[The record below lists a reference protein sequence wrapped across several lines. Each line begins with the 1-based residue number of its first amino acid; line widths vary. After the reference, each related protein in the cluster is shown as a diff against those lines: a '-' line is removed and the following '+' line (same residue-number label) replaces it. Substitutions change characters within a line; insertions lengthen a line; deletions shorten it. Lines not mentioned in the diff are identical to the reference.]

1 MALENSGRDAAER
14 FPFDQIY
21 KAMCGHPAT
30 IRDMLEN
37 HLAQP
42 RGPLPAAVVD
52 ALDLDTARLLPN
64 EWVTRDFRTRRG
76 DLVACVEFK
85 QEARRAGFPERLFL
99 HTEHQSRGDR
109 DMMHR
114 FLEYGGELSREL
126 RGSGALGAGGDCPIV
141 CVLVYNGRPPWS
153 APTRASEIGP
163 APAAFGREPALPDG
177 LAVLYPRG
185 YHPIELARLGADA
198 TKPDGVVSLMAGIE
212 HAGRRGLAEA
222 FSAGPLP
229 RIWRGLDG
237 SLQRTVAAW
246 IWRLA
251 QRCGIEAEM
260 EDLMRLEEI
269 GEVASLLEET
279 LDMELAEA
287 REEALAEGR
296 EKGIAEGRESGIA
309 EGRETGIAEGQR
321 GLLRNLAALRFGEPT
336 AARLA
341 AVIGRID
348 SLAALRR
355 AGEWVVRC
363 DSAEDLLRRVAD
375 VARGSGN
382 GATPG

>member
-1 MALENSGRDAAER
+1 M
-14 FPFDQIY
+14 
-21 KAMCGHPAT
+21 
-30 IRDMLEN
+30 
-37 HLAQP
+37 
-42 RGPLPAAVVD
+42 
-52 ALDLDTARLLPN
+52 
-64 EWVTRDFRTRRG
+64 
-76 DLVACVEFK
+76 
-85 QEARRAGFPERLFL
+85 
-99 HTEHQSRGDR
+99 
-109 DMMHR
+109 
-114 FLEYGGELSREL
+114 
-126 RGSGALGAGGDCPIV
+126 
-141 CVLVYNGRPPWS
+141 YNGRPSWS

-163 APAAFGREPALPDG
+163 APAAFGREPPLPDG

-212 HAGRRGLAEA
+212 HAGRRGLAQA

-251 QRCGIEAEM
+251 QRHGIEAEM
-260 EDLMRLEEI
+260 EGLMRLEEI
-269 GEVASLLEET
+269 GKVTSLLEET
-279 LDMELAEA
+279 LDLELAEACGQA

-296 EKGIAEGRESGIA
+296 EKGIAEGMEKGIA
-309 EGRETGIAEGQR
+309 EGMETGIAQGQR

-375 VARGSGN
+375 VARGSGT
-382 GATPG
+382 GTG

>member
-1 MALENSGRDAAER
+1 MASENSGRDAAER

-30 IRDMLEN
+30 VRDMLAN
-37 HLAQP
+37 HLAEP
-42 RGPLPAAVVD
+42 RGPLPAEVVA
-52 ALDLDTARLLPN
+52 ALDMDTVRMLPS
-64 EWVTRDFRTRRG
+64 EWVTADFRTRRG
-76 DLVACVEFK
+76 DLVACVEFRE
-85 QEARRAGFPERLFL
+85 EARGAGFPECLFL
-99 HTEHQSRGDR
+99 HMEHQSTGDR

-126 RGSGALGAGGDCPIV
+126 RRSGAPGRDGDCPIV
-141 CVLVYNGRPPWS
+141 CVLVYNGRGRWT
-153 APTRASEIGP
+153 APTQTGDLAR
-163 APAAFGREPALPDG
+163 APAAFGREAPLPEG

-185 YHPIELARLGADA
+185 YHLIDLARLGADA

-212 HAGRRGLAEA
+212 HAGPRGLAEA

-229 RIWRGLDG
+229 RIWRGLDE

-251 QRCGIEAEM
+251 RHHGIEAEM

-269 GEVASLLEET
+269 GKVTSLLEET
-279 LDMELAEA
+279 LDIELAEA
-287 REEALAEGR
+287 REKGVAEGM
-296 EKGIAEGRESGIA
+296 EKGVAEGMEKGVA
-309 EGRETGIAEGQR
+309 EGMIQGQR
-321 GLLRNLAALRFGEPT
+321 GLLRSQTALRFGEPT

-341 AVIGRID
+341 ALLESVD
-348 SLAALRR
+348 SLAALRQV
-355 AGEWVVRC
+355 GEWAVGC
-363 DSAEDLLRRVAD
+363 DSPDELLRRVAD

-382 GATPG
+382 GAASG